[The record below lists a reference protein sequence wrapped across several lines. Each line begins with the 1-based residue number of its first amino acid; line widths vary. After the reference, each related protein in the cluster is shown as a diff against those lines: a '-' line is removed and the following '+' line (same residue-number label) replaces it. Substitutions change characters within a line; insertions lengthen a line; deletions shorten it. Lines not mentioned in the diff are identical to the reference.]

1 MPLRNRFT
9 PDSRPA
15 HRSGPAS
22 GFRPTPGNRLTRGG
36 TSAGLAALVLAGA
49 LVAAPTT
56 AAAPATTADTVVTA
70 VDFEDGTTG
79 TWTPSGDAGL
89 EVVPDGEGNVL
100 AITRAADYEGLQ
112 SPTGIF
118 RPGLTYTFSMRARLA
133 EPAGP
138 TDPTSTGIRFVMKP
152 SYAWIG
158 NTTIGTDWTTVTG
171 TYTAD
176 GDPAELQA
184 HLGSTDQSGP
194 YTILVDDIMVTTSDT
209 VPPDDMVP
217 GGAINP
223 VPTPVYAAEGSGDVS
238 ALTFDDGPN
247 PGTTPA
253 LLDFLAEH
261 DLRGVFCVIGQNIQ
275 ADGGA
280 ALLRRIVDEGHVLC
294 NHSTGYADMGAW
306 TEEQVRADLIA
317 NMGIIRDALGDP
329 NQKIPFWRAPN
340 GSWGVTPGV
349 AVELGMQPLDV
360 RNTISDWET
369 QDVDTLTANLRAAM
383 VPGELVLT
391 HDGGGDR
398 SGTLAAVRTV
408 VTERLADGWTFT
420 FPQGTPPA
428 AGAVISTDFEDGT
441 LGGWA
446 PRTGDDASDFTLA
459 VTDSDA
465 HDSTWSAA
473 LTGRDTTGDGI
484 GRDVTGVLRAGVTY
498 DVSAWVRFPEG
509 QAPGDVWLS
518 LATTADGA
526 QNFSTL
532 GQFTGL
538 TSSGWT
544 QVTAT
549 FAMPEH
555 DDALLYLETA
565 YNGGNTSDWLI
576 DDIVVSVPEPPL
588 IEDLTG
594 IKETVDFPVGV
605 AIDSRETTGAAAQ
618 LLNRHFGQ
626 LTPENHMKPEAWYDE
641 EGTFR
646 RHPEATALMDFAQQN
661 DLRVYGHVLVWH
673 SQTPDWFFQDDAGE
687 PLAADEAGRAV
698 LRERLHDHV
707 FGVARDLSDDYGPFG
722 SDTNPLVAFDVVN
735 EVVSDGAENPDGLR
749 RSEWFRVLGEE
760 FIDLAFEYADEAF
773 NETYAAAD
781 SSRPVTLFINDYNTE
796 QGGKQ
801 DRYLAL
807 VERLLAR
814 GVPVDGVGHQFHV
827 SLAMPVSA
835 LEGAL
840 ARFADLPVVQ
850 AVTEFDVTTGTPV
863 SEARLI
869 DQGYYFRDAFEAFR
883 AHADD
888 LFCVTA
894 WGLTDGRSWRVDSGA
909 PLIFDDRYQ
918 AKPAYYGAVGA
929 ELPARLRT
937 ANVFAGDVPLDGDA
951 TTSAEWDRSP
961 RHTFGAPGDGEVA
974 FQLRWA
980 PDHLTAFVSVDDAE
994 AAAGDSV
1001 TLTFG
1006 GAGSD
1011 DEYVVGRDGAVTG
1024 GAEGADAVA
1033 TEREGGYDVV
1043 VHLPGALE
1051 EGATAAFDVRVTSG
1065 DDTTSW
1071 NTPGAVGTLTL
1082 VEELSYLEVAE
1093 AAEAPEIDGDV
1104 DDVWTAADT
1113 VTTTKQV
1120 EGSDGAVATVHT
1132 LWKDGTL
1139 FVLADVADP
1148 VVDVSGSD
1156 PWIQDSVE
1164 IYVDAGNAKN
1174 GGYRADDTQIRVSAQ
1189 NAVSFGTGDEAA
1201 QRARVS
1207 SATAPT
1213 DEGYRVEASVDLLS
1227 YGGPGTF
1234 HGLDFQVNDA
1244 ADGARTAIRNWAD
1257 PTGAGYQSTARW
1269 GVGRLVEQAAPE
1281 VPSWSASTVY
1291 TAGDQ
1296 VSHDGAVFTALWWTR
1311 DQVPGATP
1319 WGPWAEVGTSQACAA
1334 GTYPAWTSTWVYGGG
1349 ETVVH
1354 QGHRWTAQWYSRN
1367 QEPTATPWGPWRD
1380 LGTC

>member
-9 PDSRPA
+9 REPRPA
-15 HRSGPAS
+15 HRPRSTTGPRS
-22 GFRPTPGNRLTRGG
+22 SLRNRLTRAG
-36 TSAGLAALVLAGA
+36 TSTGLAALVLSGSLVTAPAATAGSTA
-49 LVAAPTT
+49 VPT
-56 AAAPATTADTVVTA
+56 AATADTVVTA

-79 TWTPSGDAGL
+79 TWTPSGGAGL
-89 EVVPDGEGNVL
+89 EVLPDPDPDGAGSVL
-100 AITRAADYEGLQ
+100 AITRAADYEGIQ

-118 RPGLTYTFSMRARLA
+118 RAGVTYTFSMRARVA
-133 EPAGP
+133 EPAEPTGP
-138 TDPTSTGIRFVMKP
+138 ISADVRFVMKP
-152 SYAWIG
+152 TYSWIA

-171 TYTAD
+171 TWTAD

-184 HLGSTDQSGP
+184 YLGSTDQSTP
-194 YTILVDDIMVTTSDT
+194 YTILVDDIMVTTSDA
-209 VPPDDMVP
+209 VPPGGVVP

-261 DLRGVFCVIGQNIQ
+261 DIKAVFCVIGQNIQ

-280 ALLRRIVDEGHVLC
+280 AILRRIVADGHVLC
-294 NHSTGYADMGAW
+294 NHSTGYADMGSW
-306 TEEQVRADLIA
+306 TEEQVRADLVA
-317 NMGIIRDALGDP
+317 NMRIIRDALGNP

-349 AVELGMQPLDV
+349 AVELGMQPLAV
-360 RNTISDWET
+360 RNTIADWET
-369 QDVDTLTANLRAAM
+369 QDVETLTANLRTAMAA
-383 VPGELVLT
+383 GELVLA

-408 VTERLADGWTFT
+408 VAERLADGWSFT
-420 FPQGTPPA
+420 FPRGTPPA
-428 AGAVISTDFEDGT
+428 SGPVISTDFEDGT
-441 LGGWA
+441 LGGWV
-446 PRTGDDASDFTLA
+446 PREGTETSDFTLA

-465 HDSTWSAA
+465 HDSTRSAA
-473 LTGRDTTGDGI
+473 LTGRDATGDGI
-484 GRDVTGVLRAGVTY
+484 ARDVTGVLRAGVTY
-498 DVSAWVRFPEG
+498 DASAWVRFAEG
-509 QAPGDVWLS
+509 QTPGDVWLS
-518 LATTADGA
+518 LATTTDGA
-526 QNFSTL
+526 QTFATL
-532 GQFTGL
+532 GQFSGITN
-538 TSSGWT
+538 TGWT

-549 FAMPEH
+549 FTVPAH
-555 DDALLYLETA
+555 DDALLYFETA

-605 AIDSRETTGAAAQ
+605 AIDSRETSGAAAQ

-626 LTPENHMKPEAWYDE
+626 ITPENHMKPEAWYDDE
-641 EGTFR
+641 RTFR
-646 RHPEATALMDFAQQN
+646 RHPEATALMDFAQAN
-661 DLRVYGHVLVWH
+661 DLRVYGHVLAWH
-673 SQTPDWFFQDDAGE
+673 GQTPDWFFQDDAGE
-687 PLAADEAGRAV
+687 PLPATAEGQAV
-698 LRERLHDHV
+698 LRERLRAHI
-707 FGVARDLSDDYGPFG
+707 FGVAENLSTDYGPFG
-722 SDTNPLVAFDVVN
+722 SDTNPLVAWDVVN

-749 RSEWFRVLGEE
+749 RSEWFRILGEE
-760 FIDLAFEYADEAF
+760 FIDLAFRYADEAF
-773 NETYAAAD
+773 NETYAAPPSDTVAE
-781 SSRPVTLFINDYNTE
+781 RPVTLFINDYNTE
-796 QGGKQ
+796 QDGKQ

-840 ARFADLPVVQ
+840 ARFADLPVTQ
-850 AVTEFDVTTGTPV
+850 AVTELDVTTGTPV
-863 SEARLI
+863 SQARLI
-869 DQGYYFRDAFEAFR
+869 DQGYFFRDAFEAFR

-894 WGLTDGRSWRVDSGA
+894 WGLTDGRSWRADSGA

-929 ELPARLRT
+929 ELPARQRA
-937 ANVFAGDVPLDGDA
+937 ANVFAGDVPLDASA
-951 TTSAEWDRSP
+951 TASPVWDRLP
-961 RHTFGAPGDGEVA
+961 LHTFDAPDGGEAA

-980 PDHLTAFVSVDDAE
+980 ADHLTAFVSVDDAG
-994 AAAGDSV
+994 AAAGDAV
-1001 TLTFG
+1001 TLALG
-1006 GAGSD
+1006 DA
-1011 DEYVVGRDGAVTG
+1011 EYVVGRDGSVTG

-1043 VHLPGALE
+1043 AHLP
-1051 EGATAAFDVRVTSG
+1051 ATFEVGTTATFDARVTSG
-1065 DDTTSW
+1065 DETTTW
-1071 NTPGAVGTLTL
+1071 NTPGSLGSLTL
-1082 VEELSYLEVAE
+1082 IEELSYLEVAE
-1093 AAEAPEIDGDV
+1093 AATAPEIDGEV
-1104 DDVWTAADT
+1104 DDVWATAGT
-1113 VTTTKQV
+1113 VTNTKEV
-1120 EGSDGAVATVHT
+1120 EGSGGAVATVRT
-1132 LWKDGTL
+1132 LWRGGTL

-1164 IYVDAGNAKN
+1164 IYVDGGNAKN

-1189 NAVSFGTGDEAA
+1189 NAVSFGTGSDAA
-1201 QRARVS
+1201 QRARLT
-1207 SATAPT
+1207 SATALT
-1213 DEGYRVEASVDLLS
+1213 DGGYRVEAAIDLLS

-1244 ADGARTAIRNWAD
+1244 ADGARTAVRNWAD

-1269 GVGRLVEQAAPE
+1269 GVGQLVADAGLVNLTPPAVTGRPAKGKTLTADPGTWSQEATFTYRWLRDGEPIRGDGPSSGGSQRYKVKPWDVGHELSVAVTARAEDATTASATSAP
-1281 VPSWSASTVY
+1281 VRV
-1291 TAGDQ
+1291 
-1296 VSHDGAVFTALWWTR
+1296 R
-1311 DQVPGATP
+1311 
-1319 WGPWAEVGTSQACAA
+1319 
-1334 GTYPAWTSTWVYGGG
+1334 
-1349 ETVVH
+1349 
-1354 QGHRWTAQWYSRN
+1354 R
-1367 QEPTATPWGPWRD
+1367 
-1380 LGTC
+1380 